1 MNYRDF
7 SGELID
13 ENSWVM
19 RHLWDTQVAQGRGF
33 VTKPNKLATIGIK
46 KLINRAIWA

>member
-1 MNYRDF
+1 MNYREF

-19 RHLWDTQVAQGRGF
+19 RDLWDTQDIQRNGKGF
-33 VTKPNKLATIGIK
+33 VTKPKKLTPIGIK
-46 KLINRAIWA
+46 KLINRAI